1 MVCQEDDAGLRR
13 AARTIVGA
21 QDPSL
26 HGEDGVDDL
35 LLLRAGHGDSGCDSD
50 SDCASGCNGGSGFF
64 WWCSSCGSRTGEK
77 RALEAGLRVE
87 MGGGTG
93 GGGESSWNSGG
104 EGCSREKGAGG
115 EECVRGKEA
124 YHGRVAK

>member
-1 MVCQEDDAGLRR
+1 MVCQEDGAGLEW

-21 QDPSL
+21 QDPPL

-35 LLLRAGHGDSGCDSD
+35 LLLRDGHGDSGCDSD
-50 SDCASGCNGGSGFF
+50 SDCASGCNGGSGFV
-64 WWCSSCGSRTGEK
+64 WWCRSCGSRTGEK

-93 GGGESSWNSGG
+93 GG
-104 EGCSREKGAGG
+104 EGALWAMGEKGARGRRVCGRRRVREG
-115 EECVRGKEA
+115 ERSVPWQGS
-124 YHGRVAK
+124 